1 MIFCNRVD
9 YQRIP
14 TTGLVG
20 GAVSSSRRSDVP
32 YPAVRAAAAAAT
44 VLRVARSRR
53 LLAASAVRPDRL
65 SARITGD
72 VLTPAQRT
80 CRRAS
85 L

>member
-20 GAVSSSRRSDVP
+20 GAVSFSRRSDVP

-72 VLTPAQRT
+72 VLAP
-80 CRRAS
+80 RRGS